1 MLPGD
6 SIEAILPSLKI
17 LKDERIEHFYDP
29 NQRSGKEIA
38 MSVGWDGRVAWDI
51 YLFYPPN
58 IDWPDIPPRPVS
70 WMHQISDEW
79 AKNERYHTGD
89 QLIRELDLALKKL
102 IEK

>member
-6 SIEAILPSLKI
+6 SKEAILPSLKI

-29 NQRSGKEIA
+29 KQRSGKEIA
-38 MSVGWDGRVAWDI
+38 MSVGWEGRVAWDI
-51 YLFYPPN
+51 YLFYPQN
-58 IDWPDIPPRPVS
+58 IKWPDIPPRPVS

-79 AKNERYHTGD
+79 AKNEHYHTGD
-89 QLIRELDLALKKL
+89 QLARELDLALKKL